1 MPRSFRACPCSRLGR
16 APMLR
21 VLCLLALCQ
30 PVLAMSAICG
40 IDRVVADEHGVR
52 VYFLSDVNLEGSSL
66 SLGGFEIVNGAIRWP
81 IGGSFV
87 APIYRWQA
95 DLALIQGQKALLVDR
110 KDLRDPS
117 ARPTVICSI
126 EYAEADGQI
135 GVRAETISPG
145 PPPAPGTPLPITFIS
160 AQKS

>member
-1 MPRSFRACPCSRLGR
+1 MSRSPRPRPCRMS
-16 APMLR
+16 MLR
-21 VLCLLALCQ
+21 VLCLLAVFQ
-30 PVLAMSAICG
+30 PVPAMSEICG

-52 VYFLSDVNLEGSSL
+52 VYFLSDVNLEGSSP
-66 SLGGFEIVNGAIRWP
+66 SPGGFEIVNGAIRWP

-87 APIYRWQA
+87 APIYRWET
-95 DLALIQGQKALLVDR
+95 DLALVQGQKAVLVDR

-117 ARPTVICSI
+117 ARPTVVCSI

-135 GVRAETISPG
+135 GVRAETFSPG
-145 PPPAPGTPLPITFIS
+145 PPPAPGTPQPIAFIP